1 MSVVNCFQ
9 ICIFVSDD
17 TAVIACSSRKD
28 WLWIAF
34 KFVSLYRMT
43 QPLHYICNLRYRCEL
58 LSNLYLC
65 IGWHSS
71 ISVMP
76 VSFRV
81 VNCFQI
87 CIFVSDDTAREP
99 RSCEWTPL
107 WIAFKFVS
115 LYRMTQP
122 GILICMSY
130 DCCELLSNLYLCIGW
145 HSYLLHSALPALV
158 VNCFQICIFVS
169 DDTAHITKINCI
181 FKLWIAFKFVSLY
194 RMTQHL
200 HASLRRLVGCELL
213 SNLYLC
219 IGWHSLSSLIAM
231 SLQVVNCFQI
241 CIFVS
246 DDTAYGLQGIN
257 TDKLW
262 IAFKFVSL
270 YRMTQPAWEPEHA
283 INCCE
288 LLSNLYL
295 CIGWHSKCFC
305 SCSRT
310 RVVNCFQICIFVSDD
325 TAPQRPLC
333 RPCRLWIAFK
343 FVSLYRMTQQMIGS
357 LTRYFGCELLS
368 NLYLCIGWHSS
379 AISDIMINSV
389 VNCFQI
395 CIFVSDDTAVEDETG
410 SWSVLWIA
418 FKFVSLYRMTQL
430 ASRMNWQ

>member
-1 MSVVNCFQ
+1 MNCFQ

-17 TAVIACSSRKD
+17 TASARIASAACR
-28 WLWIAF
+28 LWIAF

-43 QPLHYICNLRYRCEL
+43 QL
-58 LSNLYLC
+58 
-65 IGWHSS
+65 
-71 ISVMP
+71 
-76 VSFRV
+76 
-81 VNCFQI
+81 
-87 CIFVSDDTAREP
+87 TACKA
-99 RSCEWTPL
+99 STPT
-107 WIAFKFVS
+107 S
-115 LYRMTQP
+115 
-122 GILICMSY
+122 
-130 DCCELLSNLYLCIGW
+130 
-145 HSYLLHSALPALV
+145 
-158 VNCFQICIFVS
+158 
-169 DDTAHITKINCI
+169 
-181 FKLWIAFKFVSLY
+181 
-194 RMTQHL
+194 
-200 HASLRRLVGCELL
+200 
-213 SNLYLC
+213 
-219 IGWHSLSSLIAM
+219 
-231 SLQVVNCFQI
+231 
-241 CIFVS
+241 
-246 DDTAYGLQGIN
+246 
-257 TDKLW
+257 
-262 IAFKFVSL
+262 
-270 YRMTQPAWEPEHA
+270 
-283 INCCE
+283 CE

-418 FKFVSLYRMTQL
+418 FKFVSLYRMTQPSGGTAVRQWSCEL
-430 ASRMNWQ
+430 LSNLYLCIGWHSFIIKTSNYSFVVNCFQICIFVSDDTACITDELTINVLWIAFKFVSLYRMTQHTTLKLDADNGCELLSNLYLCIGWHSP